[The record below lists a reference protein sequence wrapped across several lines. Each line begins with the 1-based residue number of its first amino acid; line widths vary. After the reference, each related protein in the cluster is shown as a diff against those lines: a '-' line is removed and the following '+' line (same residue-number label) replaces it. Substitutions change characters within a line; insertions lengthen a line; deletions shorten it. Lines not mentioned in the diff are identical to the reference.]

1 MPENEIEVKVITG
14 EEIILS
20 FEQWLKFIEGF
31 LKGIESSSTLSS
43 PVVLDCIGEIM
54 EYMRNA
60 KCSISQ
66 LFSHCE
72 QVLQEN
78 DKLQEE
84 IQQLKEENE
93 QLTKKLNKI
102 KER

>member
-1 MPENEIEVKVITG
+1 MSEETEVKVITG

-31 LKGIESSSTLSS
+31 LRGIESSSTLSS
-43 PVVLDCIGEIM
+43 AVVLDCIGEIM

-60 KCSISQ
+60 KCSVSQ

-72 QVLQEN
+72 AVLRDNESLTTEIEELKQEN
-78 DKLQEE
+78 EDLR
-84 IQQLKEENE
+84 
-93 QLTKKLNKI
+93 KKLNKV
-102 KER
+102 KEK